1 MGLLSNLKKGREE
14 ENDLDH
20 FIPHESF
27 DQASI
32 GLRDVIAPAAI
43 QVTPKNISLG
53 NKVVRSFAIVSYP
66 RFLNEGWFSPII
78 NMNKEFDIAIYI
90 HPMESK
96 DVLRK
101 FRRKVAQVE
110 SQIIERERK
119 GMVRDPKL
127 DTAHQDLETLRSNI
141 QQATE
146 RLFEVGVY
154 ITIYGENLEEI
165 DEVEKDVRS
174 ILEGRLIFVKPTVFQ
189 QEQGFRSTSPFGTDL
204 LAIHTKLNSEPLASL
219 FPFVSFDLSS
229 EKGIL
234 YGINEHNASLIL
246 FDRFSL
252 PNYNSVTFATSGAG
266 KSYAMKLEVLRSLM
280 VGTNVII
287 IDPEKEF
294 ERLAQATGGRYFNVS
309 LNSHHHIN
317 PFDLPSVGEDENPA
331 DVLRSAIINLIGL
344 FRVLLGSL
352 TQEEESIVDRAIRE
366 TYALKDITPSGE
378 FGNMEP
384 PLLSDFALVLAGID
398 GGEEL
403 AERLDRYTS
412 GSWAGFI
419 NQPTNVDMDKQFV
432 VFSIRDMEDEL
443 KTAAM
448 YIITRFIWNNVRKNL
463 KKRLLVVDEA
473 WIMMQ
478 SDDTAAFLF
487 GLVKRGRKYYLGVGT
502 ITQDVSDFLRSKYGK
517 PILNNASLVLL
528 LRQSATSIDLI
539 QEIFNLTDN
548 EKYLLLEAGL
558 GEGLFIAG
566 LKRVAIK
573 IIASLTEDK
582 IITSDPSQ
590 VLAQQSAAK
599 KEEIGGAP
607 ESQTSDS
614 PVVHEQETV

>member
-1 MGLLSNLKKGREE
+1 MMFFQKPKKSSDSLENLISNQVDIQE
-14 ENDLDH
+14 
-20 FIPHESF
+20 
-27 DQASI
+27 SI
-32 GLRDVIAPAAI
+32 GIRDIIAPPAI
-43 QVTPKNISLG
+43 KVTPKHISLG
-53 NKVVRSFAIVSYP
+53 DKIARSFAVVSYP
-66 RFLNEGWFSPII
+66 RFLGVGWFSPII
-78 NMNKEFDIAIYI
+78 NISREFDIAIYI
-90 HPMESK
+90 HPIESK
-96 DVLRK
+96 SVLRK

-119 GMVRDPKL
+119 GMVRDPAL
-127 DTAHQDLETLRSNI
+127 DTAREDLESLRLNI

-154 ITIYGENLEEI
+154 MTIYGNDLEEI
-165 DEVEKDVRS
+165 NNVEKDVRS
-174 ILEGRLIFVKPTVFQ
+174 LLESRLIFIKPTVFQ
-189 QEQGFRSTSPFGTDL
+189 QEQGFKSTSPFGTDL
-204 LAIHTKLNSEPLASL
+204 LAIHTKLNSDPLSSL

-266 KSYAMKLEVLRSLM
+266 KSYSIKLEVLRTLM
-280 VGTNVII
+280 MGTSVIV

-294 ERLAQATGGRYFNVS
+294 ERLSQATGGRFFNVS
-309 LNSHHHIN
+309 LNSQHHIN
-317 PFDLPSVGEDENPA
+317 PFDLPVVGTDENPA
-331 DVLRSAIINLIGL
+331 DVLRSTIINLVGL
-344 FRVLLGSL
+344 FRVLLGEL
-352 TQEEESIVDRAIRE
+352 TQEEESIIDLAIRE
-366 TYALKDITPSGE
+366 TYALKDITISGDFE
-378 FGNMEP
+378 GIEP
-384 PLLSDFALVLAGID
+384 PLMSDFSLVLAGLD
-398 GGEEL
+398 NGEEL
-403 AERLDRYTS
+403 AGKLERFTT
-412 GSWAGFI
+412 GSWSGFI
-419 NQPTNVDMDKQFV
+419 NQPTNINMERDLI
-432 VFSIRDMEDEL
+432 VFSIRDMEEEL
-443 KTAAM
+443 KSAAM
-448 YIITRFIWNNVRKNL
+448 YVITRFIWNSVRKQI

-487 GLVKRGRKYYLGVGT
+487 GLVKRGRKYYLGVAT
-502 ITQDVSDFLRSKYGK
+502 ITQDVGDFLNSKYGR

-528 LRQSATSIDLI
+528 LRQSATSIDII
-539 QEIFNLTDN
+539 QKIFNLTDS

-590 VLAQQSAAK
+590 LLAQK
-599 KEEIGGAP
+599 RGN
-607 ESQTSDS
+607 TS
-614 PVVHEQETV
+614 

>member
-1 MGLLSNLKKGREE
+1 MGIFDVFGGNKQGNSGSPVRAVEE
-14 ENDLDH
+14 DD
-20 FIPHESF
+20 FIPENIFSPTT
-27 DQASI
+27 I
-32 GLRDVIAPAAI
+32 GLRDVIAPSAI
-43 QVTPKNISLG
+43 QITSRHISLG
-53 NKVVRSFAIVSYP
+53 SKIARSFAVVSYP

-78 NMNKEFDIAIYI
+78 NMSKEFDIAIFV
-90 HPMESK
+90 HPMDSK

-110 SQIIERERK
+110 SQIIERENK

-127 DTAHQDLETLRSNI
+127 DTAHQDLEELRMNI

-146 RLFEVGVY
+146 RMFEVGVY
-154 ITIYGENLEEI
+154 ITIYGETMEQI

-174 ILEGRLIFVKPTVFQ
+174 LLEGKLIFVKPTVFQ

-204 LAIHTKLNSEPLASL
+204 LSIHTKLNSDPLSSL
-219 FPFVSFDLSS
+219 FPFISFDLSA

-234 YGINEHNASLIL
+234 YGINQHNASLIL

-280 VGTNVII
+280 VGIDVIV
-287 IDPEKEF
+287 IDPEREF

-309 LNSHHHIN
+309 LNSEHHIN
-317 PFDLPSVGEDENPA
+317 PFDLPPVGEDENPS
-331 DVLRSAIINLIGL
+331 DVLRSTIINLVGF
-344 FRVLLGSL
+344 FRVLLGDLS
-352 TQEEESIVDRAIRE
+352 QEEESVIDHAIRE
-366 TYALKDITPSGE
+366 TYALKDIT
-378 FGNMEP
+378 MEGGFENVDP
-384 PLLSDFALVLAGID
+384 PLISDFALVLAGVE

-403 AERLDRYTS
+403 AERLSRYTT
-412 GSWAGFI
+412 GSWAGFL
-419 NQPTNVDMDKQFV
+419 NQPTNIDINRRFV
-432 VFSIRDMEDEL
+432 VFSIRDMEDDL

-448 YIITRFIWNNVRKNL
+448 YIITRFIWHNIRRTL

-478 SDDTAAFLF
+478 SGDTASFLF

-502 ITQDVSDFLRSKYGK
+502 ITQDVGDFLRSDYGK
-517 PILNNASLVLL
+517 PILNNSSLVLL
-528 LRQSATSIDLI
+528 LRQSATSIDLV
-539 QEIFNLTDN
+539 QETFNLTDS
-548 EKYLLLEAGL
+548 EKYLLLESAV

-573 IIASLTEDK
+573 IIASFTEDK
-582 IITSDPSQ
+582 IITTDPSQ
-590 VLAQQSAAK
+590 LLNRQHAVQQQ
-599 KEEIGGAP
+599 P
-607 ESQTSDS
+607 LDS
-614 PVVHEQETV
+614 V